1 MFGVDDGTQYFEESF
16 NGNYVKMKEVEQN
29 ASGNKF
35 VVTYFD
41 DGVFMMRSFGKE
53 ERTPEQIKASEV
65 NLNDMLGLDAWTM
78 AVTNFPDPFI
88 TCCFISNDIIFINL
102 YHNHLMKH
110 FHFFYNIDQ
119 KKLVGKVIDFKLG
132 MESSKKNFPYKCFYN
147 DVEDEVYSFYRQ
159 GHALTIQPNDAS
171 KYTLQKITDQDLGQ
185 MFLVF
190 NQLLVARTSSNVT
203 IYKYE
208 QNDETKEWEWNIQEV
223 LEIRGFVY
231 FIKGNVRFQISTEEK
246 IYFYI
251 VDKNTLEISLDN
263 VMFNYMNCVQMMIGP
278 KVRYCVTY
286 KTGEPTF
293 NIFRANYIH
302 NFKVTVENK
311 NLEGSYGLEI
321 ESLG

>member
-119 KKLVGKVIDFKLG
+119 
-132 MESSKKNFPYKCFYN
+132 
-147 DVEDEVYSFYRQ
+147 
-159 GHALTIQPNDAS
+159 
-171 KYTLQKITDQDLGQ
+171 
-185 MFLVF
+185 
-190 NQLLVARTSSNVT
+190 
-203 IYKYE
+203 
-208 QNDETKEWEWNIQEV
+208 
-223 LEIRGFVY
+223 
-231 FIKGNVRFQISTEEK
+231 
-246 IYFYI
+246 
-251 VDKNTLEISLDN
+251 
-263 VMFNYMNCVQMMIGP
+263 
-278 KVRYCVTY
+278 
-286 KTGEPTF
+286 
-293 NIFRANYIH
+293 
-302 NFKVTVENK
+302 
-311 NLEGSYGLEI
+311 
-321 ESLG
+321 